1 MWGIFEVYERV
12 LSFKWINLRHKAS
25 SPRIVFFQ
33 FHQQTCY
40 GRKKADKNRMEG
52 GELGEQVTE
61 SIPSPHGKGIKSYR
75 AKSLERTCCEFPTF
89 AVAHQGDDVAHSHDA
104 ESTLQG
110 ERVG

>member
-1 MWGIFEVYERV
+1 MWGIFEVDERA
-12 LSFKWINLRHKAS
+12 LSFKGINLRHKAS
-25 SPRIVFFQ
+25 TPRIVIFQ

-40 GRKKADKNRMEG
+40 GRKKADENRMEG
-52 GELGEQVTE
+52 GKLGEQVTE
-61 SIPSPHGKGIKSYR
+61 SIPAPHGKGIESYR
-75 AKSLERTCCEFPTF
+75 AKRLERTCCEFPTF